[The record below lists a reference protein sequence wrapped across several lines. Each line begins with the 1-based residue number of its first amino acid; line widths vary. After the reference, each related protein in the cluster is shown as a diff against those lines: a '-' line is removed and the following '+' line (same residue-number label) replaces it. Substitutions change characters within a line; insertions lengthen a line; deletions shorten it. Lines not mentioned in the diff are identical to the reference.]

1 MIRHLV
7 IAFLLA
13 PILIAHRTCGCPGCK
28 FATASF
34 SPTTISFAPQ
44 VVGPGVS
51 PGASQTVTLTAAGT
65 TPLNITALDVSGGF
79 SETNNCSNSLTTGQ
93 KCEIQVGFLPNS
105 IGTITGAITLSSNAN
120 GGVHIVSLSGTGLP
134 PVGFSPTSLDFQ
146 SVAVNTTSSSQTVTL
161 TNNQTASLA
170 VNGIGVSGDYSQT
183 NNCPASLAAG
193 QTCQISVQFK
203 PTLAGTTPG
212 ALNVATDASPGTQ
225 PLSLTGVGT
234 GSSSSGVAFSKPSLA
249 FGNQEAGSNSSQ
261 KSVTLTNQG
270 GTSLTVQSV
279 SASAGYASTDSCT
292 GKVLS
297 SGASCTINVVFQPL
311 ADFVPVD
318 YPGAITIVDSDAS
331 SPQVIGLS
339 GSGVAPIS
347 SSPNFIDLGYIP
359 TNSTSAA
366 QSVTLTNNDPAA
378 EGLTFAQSGGLS
390 VANTTCANS
399 LNPGTTCKADLTVAT
414 GNVQGPVAGAMT
426 VTPSS
431 GGFLSPQVVSL
442 KACVTNLQVSP
453 PSFNFG
459 AVPVGSTSSPETLTI
474 SDADFNASATSIT
487 GANPGDFTITSN
499 TCTSD
504 VNGSCTID
512 VTYTPQAGGLRNG
525 TLTVTD
531 DDPCSPQQQL
541 LTGGSSKGPFIVSVT
556 TTGSGTGTVI
566 SSPSGMNC
574 GSNGTVCS
582 ASFASGAAV
591 TFTQT
596 PDAGSHFTGWAGGCT
611 GSGSCVLD
619 MNSDKQLSVGFDANP
634 DLTVSFPGNGNGT
647 VTSNPAGIN
656 CTSGC
661 DARFSPGTVV
671 TLTATSATGTTFVG
685 WGGAC
690 SGTGS
695 CSVTMSGDQTVTAT
709 FTEPTLTVNWTGNGN
724 GEVDSTPTGINCL
737 CSPAASAPFP
747 KGSKVTL
754 TATAQP
760 GSTFAGWSGA
770 CSGTSSCVV
779 TMSTDQTVSA
789 NFTAPTFSLSG
800 SSPTPGT
807 LSPGQGTTS
816 TITLT
821 SVNGFNSAVNFT
833 CAVQPTPALGPTCSM
848 NPPSATPAANGTV
861 SSTLKIGTTPSS
873 RSALRVSSA
882 GLYAMWLP
890 IGGLAWAGIGLARTR
905 RTRRLLVLP
914 CCLLTAGVI
923 LLTACGG
930 SSSSSQSGS
939 SGTPPGNYTVTV
951 TGSSGATQNS
961 TSVTFT
967 VQ

>member
-7 IAFLLA
+7 IAFVLA
-13 PILIAHRTCGCPGCK
+13 PILIAHSTCGCPGCK
-28 FATASF
+28 FVTASF
-34 SPTTISFAPQ
+34 SPTNISFAPQ

-51 PGASQTVTLTAAGT
+51 PGASHTVTLTASGSKA
-65 TPLNITALDVSGGF
+65 LNITALDVSGGF
-79 SETNNCSNSLTTGQ
+79 SETNNCASSLTTGQ
-93 KCEIQVGFLPNS
+93 TCEIQISFVPNS
-105 IGTITGAITLSSNAN
+105 VGTITGAITLTSNAN
-120 GGVHIVSLSGTGLP
+120 GGLHIVSLSGTGLP
-134 PVGFSPTSLDFQ
+134 PVGFSPSILDFQ
-146 SVAVNTTSSSQTVTL
+146 SVAVNATSSSQTVTL
-161 TNNQTASLA
+161 TNNQTTGLA
-170 VNGIGVSGDYSQT
+170 INSVGVSGDYSQT
-183 NNCPASLAAG
+183 NNCLASLAAG
-193 QTCQISVQFK
+193 QTCQISVQFR
-203 PTLAGTTPG
+203 PTLAGTIPG
-212 ALNVATDASPGTQ
+212 TLNVDTDASPGTQ
-225 PLSLTGVGT
+225 PVALTGVGT
-234 GSSSSGVAFSKPSLA
+234 GSGSSSVGFSKSSLA
-249 FGNQEAGSNSSQ
+249 FGNQEAGSSSSQ
-261 KSVTLTNQG
+261 KSITLTNQG
-270 GTSLTVQSV
+270 STSLTIQSV
-279 SASAGYASTDSCT
+279 SASAAYASTDSCG
-292 GKVLS
+292 GKILS
-297 SGASCTINVVFQPL
+297 SGASCTINVAFQPF

-339 GSGVAPIS
+339 GSGVAPVS

-359 TNSTSAA
+359 PNSTTAP
-366 QSVTLTNNDPAA
+366 QTVTLTNNNPAA
-378 EGLTFAQSGGLS
+378 EGLTLAQSGGLS

-399 LNPGTTCKADLTVAT
+399 LNPGATCNADLTVTT
-414 GNVQGPVAGAMT
+414 GNVQGPVAGALT

-474 SDADFNASATSIT
+474 SDASFNASATSIT
-487 GANPGDFTITSN
+487 GANPGDFRITNN

-504 VNGSCTID
+504 VNGSCTIE
-512 VTYTPQAGGLRNG
+512 VTYTPQAGGVRDG
-525 TLTVTD
+525 TLAVTD

-556 TTGSGTGTVI
+556 TTGSGTGTVT

-591 TFTQT
+591 TFTAT
-596 PDAGSHFTGWAGGCT
+596 ADAGSHFTGWAGACT
-611 GSGSCVLD
+611 GTGSCVLD
-619 MNSDKQLSVGFDANP
+619 MNSDKQLTVGFDANP
-634 DLTVSFPGNGNGT
+634 DLSVSFPGNGNGT
-647 VTSNPAGIN
+647 VTSSPAGIN

-661 DARFSPGTVV
+661 DARFTPGVVV
-671 TLTATSATGTTFVG
+671 TLTATPSTGTTFVG

-695 CSVTMSGDQTVTAT
+695 CSVTMTSDQAVTAT

-724 GEVDSTPTGINCL
+724 GEVDSTPTGINCV
-737 CSPAASAPFP
+737 CSPSTSAPFP

-754 TATAQP
+754 TASAQS

-770 CSGTSSCVV
+770 CSGTGSCTV
-779 TMSTDQTVSA
+779 TMSADQTVGA

-800 SSPTPGT
+800 SSPTPGI
-807 LSPGQGTTS
+807 LSPGQGATS

-833 CAVQPTPALGPTCSM
+833 CAVQPAPALGPTCSM
-848 NPPSATPAANGTV
+848 NPASATPAANGTV

-905 RTRRLLVLP
+905 KTRRLLVLL
-914 CCLLTAGVI
+914 CCILTAGVV
-923 LLTACGG
+923 LLTACGS

-939 SGTPPGNYTVTV
+939 SGTPSGNYTVTV